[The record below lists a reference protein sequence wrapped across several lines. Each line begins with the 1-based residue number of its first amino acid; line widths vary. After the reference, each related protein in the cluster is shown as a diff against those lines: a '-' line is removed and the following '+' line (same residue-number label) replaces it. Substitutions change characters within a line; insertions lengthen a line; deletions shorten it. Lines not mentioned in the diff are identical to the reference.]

1 MKRNLPPLKALHVFE
16 VAAKLESF
24 SDAADT
30 LFVTQGAISKQIK
43 LLEEKL
49 RTRLFERQGGSVH
62 LTVEGKN
69 YLAIISQALD
79 IIEAG
84 SEKFYSEQATETLII
99 DILPSLSA
107 LWMFSRVEQFQ
118 ERHSGISL
126 QIDSSD
132 DIIDWNTKRADIA
145 IRCLSTEKK
154 HADGELLLTENLR
167 LIASPAL
174 LKNKPISAFEDLYA
188 HKLLTLRNRP
198 QLWQTLFAEHQ
209 LETRLAVNSF
219 ECEHF
224 YMVIQAVIE
233 NFGIALVPDFLCE
246 DLIQKGQLIN
256 PLNTVMKSHYG
267 YYFISQQHKKDERK
281 VVIFKEW
288 MKDQLSLYIT

>member
-1 MKRNLPPLKALHVFE
+1 VYWHFFSLTGAEKSR
-16 VAAKLESF
+16 F

-132 DIIDWNTKRADIA
+132 DINDWNKKRADIA
-145 IRCLSTEKK
+145 FRCLRTEKK

-256 PLNTVMKSHYG
+256 PLNTVMKCHYG